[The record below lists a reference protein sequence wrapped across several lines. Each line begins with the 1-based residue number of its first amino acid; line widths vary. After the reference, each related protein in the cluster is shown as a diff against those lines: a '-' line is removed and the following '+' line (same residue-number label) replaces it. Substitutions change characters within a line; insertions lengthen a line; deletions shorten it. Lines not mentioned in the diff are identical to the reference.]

1 MSKKMTE
8 KEQKQHWLSAFHIR
22 RFTCDL
28 REVREKDKL
37 RVYVL
42 DKHGKIEKKRINGLC
57 QMRGYNSTNEE
68 YEDFELIKLDFQRM
82 KSHFE
87 QSPNATFKGT
97 NQKVKDI
104 IDVEQLYELMV
115 TREAPMEIKF
125 ENMESVFADSVDAI
139 LEGNQRLKNI
149 VNMKYLL
156 NYFLSNSPNYRAALT
171 RGEEGSVNERI
182 KGKGFLTELAMSQTF
197 PLLLDWEGYIVR
209 IKPTDNQQFITSD
222 NPVHIQYT
230 MESEFKGGWK
240 LDYTNDDPRITVA
253 DGKEFICTTITIPHD
268 AIFFLPLNP
277 FTGFYLYKNPKRMED
292 IINTKNLIEK
302 MNISQIRQSKEYAF
316 SKSESYL
323 EFMYEKS
330 LDSNEGWI

>member
-1 MSKKMTE
+1 MAE

-28 REVREKDKL
+28 TEEREKNKL
-37 RVYVL
+37 RVQVL
-42 DKHGKIEKKRINGLC
+42 DKHGEIEKKRINSLC
-57 QMRGYNSTNEE
+57 QIRGYNSTNEE
-68 YEDFELIKLDFQRM
+68 YEAFELM
-82 KSHFE
+82 KSQLELMKSGLE
-87 QSPNATFKGT
+87 QSPNKTFEGT
-97 NQKVKDI
+97 NQRVTDI
-104 IDVEQLYELMV
+104 IDIEQIYELMV
-115 TREAPMEIKF
+115 TREAPIEVKF
-125 ENMESVFADSVDAI
+125 EHMESVLADSVDAI
-139 LEGNQRLKNI
+139 LEGNQRLIDI

-156 NYFLSNSPNYRAALT
+156 NYFLSNSPNYRAAVT
-171 RGEEGSVNERI
+171 RGGEGSVNERI
-182 KGKGFLTELAMSQTF
+182 KGKGILTELAISQTF
-197 PLLLDWEGYIVR
+197 PLLSDWEGSIVR
-209 IKPTDNQQFITSD
+209 IKRTDDQQFITSD

-240 LDYTNDDPRITVA
+240 LEYTDNDPRITVA
-253 DGKEFICTTITIPHD
+253 DGADFTCTTITIPHD

-277 FTGFYLYKNPKRMED
+277 LTGFYLYKNPKRMDD
-292 IINTKNLIEK
+292 IINTEKIIEK

>member
-1 MSKKMTE
+1 MTE
-8 KEQKQHWLSAFHIR
+8 KEQKQHWLSAFYMR

-28 REVREKDKL
+28 TEEREKNKL
-37 RVYVL
+37 RVQVL
-42 DKHGKIEKKRINGLC
+42 DKHGKIEPKRINSLC

-68 YEDFELIKLDFQRM
+68 YVAFEQM

-87 QSPNATFKGT
+87 QMKSGLEQSPNKTFEGT
-97 NQKVKDI
+97 NQRVKDI
-104 IDVEQLYELMV
+104 IDVEQIYELMV
-115 TREAPMEIKF
+115 TKEAPTEIKF
-125 ENMESVFADSVDAI
+125 ERMESELADSVDAI
-139 LEGNQRLKNI
+139 LEGNQRLI
-149 VNMKYLL
+149 DIANMKYLL
-156 NYFLSNSPNYRAALT
+156 NYFLSNSPNYRAAVT
-171 RGEEGSVNERI
+171 RDGEGSVNERI
-182 KGKGFLTELAMSQTF
+182 KGKGILTELAISQTF
-197 PLLLDWEGYIVR
+197 PLLSDWEGYIVR

-230 MESEFKGGWK
+230 IESEFKGGWK
-240 LDYTNDDPRITVA
+240 LEYTNDDPRITVA
-253 DGKEFICTTITIPHD
+253 DGKEFTCTTITIPHD

-277 FTGFYLYKNPKRMED
+277 FTGFYLYKNPKRRED
-292 IINTKNLIEK
+292 IIKTQNLIEK

>member
-1 MSKKMTE
+1 MTE
-8 KEQKQHWLSAFHIR
+8 KEPKQHWLPAFHIR

-28 REVREKDKL
+28 RDQREKGKL

-42 DKHGKIEKKRINGLC
+42 DKHGKIEKKRINSLC

-68 YEDFELIKLDFQRM
+68 YEAFEKTKLDIEQM
-82 KSHFE
+82 KSGLE
-87 QSPNATFKGT
+87 QSPNKTFEGT

-104 IDVEQLYELMV
+104 IDVEQLSELMV
-115 TREAPMEIKF
+115 TREAPTEIKF
-125 ENMESVFADSVDAI
+125 AKQIEPKLADSVDAI
-139 LEGNQRLKNI
+139 LEGNQRPIDI

-156 NYFLSNSPNYRAALT
+156 IYILSNSPTYRAAVT
-171 RGEEGSVNERI
+171 RGEEASVNERI
-182 KGKGFLTELAMSQTF
+182 KGKGHFTELNLSQTL
-197 PLLLDWEGYIVR
+197 PLLSDWEGYIAR
-209 IKPTDNQQFITSD
+209 IKPTDNKQFITSD

-230 MESEFKGGWK
+230 NNSEFKGGWELK
-240 LDYTNDDPRITVA
+240 YNESEPRVIGGTHL
-253 DGKEFICTTITIPHD
+253 ISITIRHD

-277 FTGFYLYKNPKRMED
+277 LTGFYLYKNPKRMED
-292 IINTKNLIEK
+292 IINTENLIEK